1 MSGYVFCNRKGDM
14 IKADKLKKAFR
25 KAVKESGID
34 HFRFHDLRHTFATR
48 LVQAGVDLY
57 QVSKLLGHKDI
68 STTQRYAHHYSESLR
83 DGVRTL
89 DKKRRPAGQ
98 GKT

>member
-1 MSGYVFCNRKGDM
+1 M

-25 KAVKESGID
+25 KAVKESASE

-48 LVQAGVDLY
+48 LVQAGIDLY
-57 QVSKLLGHKDI
+57 QVTKLLGHKDI
-68 STTQRYAHHYSESLR
+68 STTQRYAHYCSESLK

-89 DKKRRPAGQ
+89 DRKKRRAGQ
-98 GKT
+98 GKG